1 MSTWGR
7 RSRPCLRVA
16 CVEAII
22 PMPRGTKQRWALS
35 VAGAIALLGLM
46 LWLFRAGPT
55 INSPVQGGGTQQKV
69 TLVNERDQA
78 VNDESVL
85 LDPTPLFLPTKW
97 NSTQRELTSREPGG
111 RFQGYDAPRLS
122 FSESELKLGLPSPIA
137 TPAGPVEAVAADAP
151 AGVFAGFGRRS
162 LAVSATEP
170 RGAFVEVELAAT
182 GRKVFTQAISIV
194 PPAKAAWQPV
204 EYVACVNAAGL
215 VGPLVVSA
223 RSGTEE
229 VDTYFAD
236 YLIRTLRVADR
247 LPPGFYRITVG
258 P

>member
-1 MSTWGR
+1 MK
-7 RSRPCLRVA
+7 
-16 CVEAII
+16 
-22 PMPRGTKQRWALS
+22 PMARGTKQRWAFS
-35 VAGAIALLGLM
+35 VSGAVALAGLM
-46 LWLFRAGPT
+46 LWLFRAAPA
-55 INSPVQGGGTQQKV
+55 INSPVQVGVNRQTV

-111 RFQGYDAPRLS
+111 RFQGYDTPKLS
-122 FSESELKLGLPSPIA
+122 FSESELKLGLPPPIA
-137 TPAGPVEAVAADAP
+137 TPAGPAEAVAAAAP
-151 AGVFAGFGRRS
+151 TGVLAGFGRTN
-162 LAVSATEP
+162 LAVTAADS

-182 GRKVFTQAISIV
+182 GRKVLTQAVSVV

-204 EYVACVNAAGL
+204 EYVACVDAAGL
-215 VGPLVVSA
+215 VGPLVVTE

-229 VDTYFAD
+229 VDSYFAD
-236 YLIRTLRVADR
+236 YLIRSLRVGER
-247 LPPGFYRITVG
+247 FPPGFYRITVG